1 MRSSAAM
8 PRRKKPQ
15 ASAVVVLRKYRRL
28 RRRRRRSLRHE
39 YHKLRSLLP
48 GAPRSPQLRRKVGV
62 VDAAYHY
69 ICQLQ
74 SALLAKFSARGVP
87 ADLAG
92 VVGGKVSSASDVRA
106 LAIHLIHSTNMTPS
120 FMTPSASRGL
130 SPFRHTSSAS
140 SQSTSS
146 LSSRISTTQYLARK
160 SNFKK

>member
-1 MRSSAAM
+1 MARWDAAGGSK
-8 PRRKKPQ
+8 RTQ
-15 ASAVVVLRKYRRL
+15 GVLFKVQRTGLECWRATAADP
-28 RRRRRRSLRHE
+28 
-39 YHKLRSLLP
+39 LP
-48 GAPRSPQLRRKVGV
+48 ATLQVGV

-92 VVGGKVSSASDVRA
+92 VVGGKVSTASDVRA
-106 LAIHLIHSTNMTPS
+106 LAIHLIHSTNMAPS
-120 FMTPSASRGL
+120 FMTPSASRGF

-146 LSSRISTTQYLARK
+146 LSSRISTSQHLARK

>member
-92 VVGGKVSSASDVRA
+92 GFCILLFKDIFAVIFSEHGEFLYLSIRA
-106 LAIHLIHSTNMTPS
+106 
-120 FMTPSASRGL
+120 
-130 SPFRHTSSAS
+130 AS
-140 SQSTSS
+140 SMFRES
-146 LSSRISTTQYLARK
+146 
-160 SNFKK
+160 

>member
-1 MRSSAAM
+1 MV
-8 PRRKKPQ
+8 PRRKRPQ

-28 RRRRRRSLRHE
+28 RRRRRRSLRQE
-39 YHKLRSLLP
+39 YQKLRSLLP

-62 VDAAYHY
+62 VDAAYQY

-106 LAIHLIHSTNMTPS
+106 LAIHLIHSTNMAPS
-120 FMTPSASRGL
+120 FMTLPSPPCGL
-130 SPFRHTSSAS
+130 PSFRTTSS
-140 SQSTSS
+140 TSPAPTPS
-146 LSSRISTTQYLARK
+146 LSSRISATQYFIGK
-160 SNFKK
+160 SGLKK